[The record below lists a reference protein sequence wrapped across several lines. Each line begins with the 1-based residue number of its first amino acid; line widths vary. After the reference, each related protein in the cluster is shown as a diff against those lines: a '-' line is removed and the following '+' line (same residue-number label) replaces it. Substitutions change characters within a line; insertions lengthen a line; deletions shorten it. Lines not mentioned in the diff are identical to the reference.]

1 MYLQCSKYTF
11 LSNFTQTIYRWIY
24 CIKKNCVADTKWVF
38 VLVHC
43 ITLTKTCL
51 IMPEDEG
58 NGKKKWNKNPK
69 QNWKTLKTTKQGG
82 LPASVRP
89 PRTSV
94 LTWRLAQVLHPEG
107 NRCGDEAQ
115 SPRHFPRSQW
125 TVSPRWQTR
134 AHPRGRGSG
143 KIGRLHT
150 MDSDELMFSSW
161 KSPGKIHKSNSHD
174 LQMSFTELASDFAK
188 WATCSECQNSPSRVQ
203 VRGPEKHFI
212 PQGSIRERLVPCAF

>member
-38 VLVHC
+38 VEVHC

-51 IMPEDEG
+51 IMPGDEG

-94 LTWRLAQVLHPEG
+94 LTWRLAQDLHPEG
-107 NRCGDEAQ
+107 NRCGVTKHRALATSPEA
-115 SPRHFPRSQW
+115 SERCLH
-125 TVSPRWQTR
+125 V
-134 AHPRGRGSG
+134 G
-143 KIGRLHT
+143 KQGHT
-150 MDSDELMFSSW
+150 
-161 KSPGKIHKSNSHD
+161 PGAGAVVK
-174 LQMSFTELASDFAK
+174 
-188 WATCSECQNSPSRVQ
+188 
-203 VRGPEKHFI
+203 
-212 PQGSIRERLVPCAF
+212 